1 MKFVD
6 DDDDTRNRIRPSAR
20 FQFQTVNWNQTS
32 NNDTHA
38 GPQWFSIRL
47 QTTLWLYARAS
58 GTAMLPETFIVVYL
72 KRLSYAAGRR
82 RISVGVHRFYIL
94 QERRT
99 DENAEA

>member
-1 MKFVD
+1 
-6 DDDDTRNRIRPSAR
+6 
-20 FQFQTVNWNQTS
+20 
-32 NNDTHA
+32 
-38 GPQWFSIRL
+38 
-47 QTTLWLYARAS
+47 
-58 GTAMLPETFIVVYL
+58 MLPETFIVVYL